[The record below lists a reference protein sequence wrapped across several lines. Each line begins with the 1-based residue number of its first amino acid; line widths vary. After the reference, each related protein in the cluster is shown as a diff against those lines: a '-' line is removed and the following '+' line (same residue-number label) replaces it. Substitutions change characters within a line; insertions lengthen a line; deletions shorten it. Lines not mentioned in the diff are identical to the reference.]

1 MMYEKNYKNLLGEI
15 IMSGSFREDRTGV
28 GTKALFNQQLK
39 VDLLAVKKN
48 EKIVGENFPILTG
61 KHMSQKIFDTEF
73 EWFLNGETN
82 IKRFKDNNVT
92 IWDNWATPEGD
103 LGPVYGYQL
112 RNFNGQGIDQLK
124 DTIDSINN
132 RRHGRRHVINLWNP
146 AMIKDMA
153 VPPCYLYFQFYVDHG
168 FLNMFVVQRSG
179 DMFLGVPYDVCLF
192 TKMLLYVANETNTIP
207 KKVEVSIIDAH
218 IYLNHFDAVTEYMQ
232 SEGSKEGVEFEYQ
245 SGNLQL
251 KNYKPGPKINAPVAI

>member
-1 MMYEKNYKNLLGEI
+1 MMYERKYRNLLADI
-15 IMSGSFREDRTGV
+15 IKSGNFREDRTGV

-39 VDLLAVKKN
+39 IDLLAVKKDG
-48 EKIVGENFPILTG
+48 KIIGENFPILTG

-92 IWDNWATPEGD
+92 IWDNWATAEGD

-112 RNFNGQGIDQLK
+112 RNFNGHD
-124 DTIDSINN
+124 
-132 RRHGRRHVINLWNP
+132 RHSRRHVISLWNP
-146 AMIKDMA
+146 AMTKDMA
-153 VPPCYLYFQFYVDHG
+153 LPPCYLYFQFYVDHG

-192 TKMLLYVANETNTIP
+192 TKMLLYVASETNTIP
-207 KKVEVSIIDAH
+207 KKVEVSIVDAH
-218 IYLNHFDAVTEYMQ
+218 IYLNHFDAVSKYMYNTEI
-232 SEGSKEGVEFEYQ
+232 KDGVEFEYQ
-245 SGNLQL
+245 SGFL
-251 KNYKPGPKINAPVAI
+251 KLNNYKPGPKIEAPVAI